1 MMDRPEPATRRSVPD
16 LSGKVVGFIVTAVI
30 LLGTFLRLYRL
41 DALPFW
47 NDECLQLNGIMM
59 TFKQLRPNHLFGIDH
74 MPPLSYWIQ
83 RVFWLPFQS
92 LYSARFPGAIAGI
105 LMVPVAYLFMRRVL
119 NRFAGVA
126 AALLTATSLYLV
138 YYSQECRSYIFF
150 GLAIW
155 LFLGMWM
162 DLMFGRSSA
171 RVAWWKWMIFSAFGL
186 LCGAFHFA
194 ALVFLP
200 TLGVLSSLILL
211 WEYIRAGEDR
221 DVKAVV
227 WKWLGL
233 FLSLGVACGLS
244 YVLMRYSM
252 GPKLSGMMEGAK
264 NEWTAPRLSYLY
276 RIFLAFSWGN
286 GWRLILLLLVAF
298 PAWLLGDTRLRR
310 MATSVALLFVFSFI
324 FSFYLFP
331 LLGFR
336 STTGAFRYLFWCS
349 WPLIMLPSLG
359 AYAMAAFLPRR
370 AAVACF
376 AVLGVLYSLCQIP
389 VFHHYH
395 HMTAKRNNLNEL
407 KKDIEAIPGE
417 RLFVLCNS
425 YDMHFMQFSWPTN
438 CTFSSA
444 PGFNTEVDYKRMGID
459 SWIESVADSFP
470 DAIIKEGSN
479 IHPTIRATFTNL
491 VPSYGECLV
500 VSNNVS
506 DKVLFDWGIS
516 PMLGKPMTVVWN
528 SDEDLVRLAALRK
541 RDLVRFPGTMQLATT
556 RNATGRFDLW
566 RVLSGPQD
574 ITIIPSTASG
584 PVSLALC
591 VPQLAKGAQLL
602 VETRDGRKQK
612 LSLPAA
618 ETSLYD
624 FRSRGW
630 VSQPLT
636 VQDTVRSGG
645 RIPMKL
651 NSRVIN
657 LTLPTEGGRA
667 VVRLTPMGSA
677 LLIASVPPSTP

>member
-1 MMDRPEPATRRSVPD
+1 MDSAEPTDERSAFD
-16 LSGKVVGFIVTAVI
+16 MSGKTVGFIVTALVF
-30 LLGTFLRLYRL
+30 LGVFLRLYRL

-83 RVFWLPFQS
+83 RVCWLPFQS
-92 LYSARFPGAIAGI
+92 LYAARFPGAIAGA
-105 LMVPVAYLFMRRVL
+105 LMVPVAYLFMRRAL

-138 YYSQECRSYIFF
+138 YYSQECRTYIFF

-155 LFLGMWM
+155 LFLGMWLY
-162 DLMFGRSSA
+162 LMFGRSA
-171 RVAWWKWMIFSAFGL
+171 GRVAWWKWTLFSLFGV

-194 ALVFLP
+194 TLVFLP

-211 WEYIRAGEDR
+211 WEFVRAGEER
-221 DVKAVV
+221 DVKVV
-227 WKWLGL
+227 LRKWIGL
-233 FLSLGVACGLS
+233 FLSLVVACGLS
-244 YVLMRYSM
+244 YVLMRHSM

-264 NEWTAPRLSYLY
+264 NEWTAPGLSYLY
-276 RIFLAFSWGN
+276 RVFLAFSWGN
-286 GWRLILLLLVAF
+286 GWRLVLLLLVAL

-310 MATSVALLFVFSFI
+310 MATSVALLFVFSFL

-359 AYAMAAFLPRR
+359 VYAMGAFLPRR
-370 AAVACF
+370 TAGLCLAV
-376 AVLGVLYSLCQIP
+376 VGVLYALCQVP

-407 KKDIEAIPGE
+407 KKTIEAIPGE
-417 RLFVLCNS
+417 RLLVLCNS
-425 YDMHFMQFSWPTN
+425 YDMHFMQFSRPTN
-438 CTFSSA
+438 CTFALA
-444 PGFNTEVDYKRMGID
+444 PGFNTEVDYKQMRID
-459 SWIESVADSFP
+459 SWIETVADTFP

-479 IHPTIRATFTNL
+479 IHPTIRVTFTNL

-506 DKVLFDWGIS
+506 DKTLFDWGIS

-528 SDEDLVRLAALRK
+528 SDEELARMAAHRK

-556 RNATGRFDLW
+556 RNAAGRFDLW
-566 RVLSGPQD
+566 RVLSRPQD
-574 ITIIPSTASG
+574 ITIIASTAGG
-584 PVSLALC
+584 PVSLALR
-591 VPQLAKGAQLL
+591 VPQLAQGAELL

-624 FRSRGW
+624 FRSRRW
-630 VSQPLT
+630 VSQRLT
-636 VQDTVRSGG
+636 LTDAARSSG
-645 RIPMKL
+645 RLPMKL

-657 LTLPTEGGRA
+657 LTLPTEGGSA